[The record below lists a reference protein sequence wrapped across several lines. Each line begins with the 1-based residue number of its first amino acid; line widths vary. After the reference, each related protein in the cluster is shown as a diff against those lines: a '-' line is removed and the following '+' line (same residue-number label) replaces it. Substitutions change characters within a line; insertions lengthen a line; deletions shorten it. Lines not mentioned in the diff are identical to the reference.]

1 MLSTHRCP
9 IVLVY
14 DIPCFET
21 RQLQLQEEESMHAE
35 VDKWQRRYQNINY
48 ELEVQ
53 KTKMK
58 ERYEAQSITG
68 ELIFRCGIACL

>member
-1 MLSTHRCP
+1 MLIHLLPSLYFHFNFSP
-9 IVLVY
+9 SLIS
-14 DIPCFET
+14 IPYI
-21 RQLQLQEEESMHAE
+21 QLQLQEEESMHAE

-58 ERYEAQSITG
+58 ER
-68 ELIFRCGIACL
+68 

>member
-1 MLSTHRCP
+1 M
-9 IVLVY
+9 
-14 DIPCFET
+14 
-21 RQLQLQEEESMHAE
+21 QLRRRKLIFPHFFAKQIQLQEEESMHAE

-58 ERYEAQSITG
+58 ER
-68 ELIFRCGIACL
+68 LV